1 MTAFSQNPATSNG
14 ERVSPPYSTHTL
26 LEPDTE
32 AAALALLAMLST
44 SEATQLGCAPYRP
57 TAGNWLYGGPAITDL
72 NAILGW
78 KLHIW
83 ADSMADWLQV
93 AQVALPLLNQLG
105 LPHKTIACADML
117 AAMDHSV
124 QEGKAFTVYTTS
136 VAELKTCLHAL
147 DMALMV
153 AGCKHPHRVHIT
165 GDKAIGHS
173 GRLFY
178 RYDRDAQGAYRL
190 NDGQY
195 KPQDLPDPFAY
206 WPVESQLA
214 QLPVGYMMILGRQ
227 YTGAGL
233 WSTRISRCH
242 ARVERQEAGLLVSD
256 AGSANGVWTEGQR
269 IDTPVLLVPGQTFTL
284 ASGDGSATLMV
295 LAAPQSFNL
304 NNTNSP
310 TPRP

>member
-105 LPHKTIACADML
+105 LPHKNYCLCRHAGGHG
-117 AAMDHSV
+117 DHRYR
-124 QEGKAFTVYTTS
+124 KARH
-136 VAELKTCLHAL
+136 L
-147 DMALMV
+147 
-153 AGCKHPHRVHIT
+153 R
-165 GDKAIGHS
+165 S
-173 GRLFY
+173 GY
-178 RYDRDAQGAYRL
+178 R
-190 NDGQY
+190 
-195 KPQDLPDPFAY
+195 PV
-206 WPVESQLA
+206 WPS
-214 QLPVGYMMILGRQ
+214 
-227 YTGAGL
+227 
-233 WSTRISRCH
+233 
-242 ARVERQEAGLLVSD
+242 
-256 AGSANGVWTEGQR
+256 
-269 IDTPVLLVPGQTFTL
+269 
-284 ASGDGSATLMV
+284 
-295 LAAPQSFNL
+295 
-304 NNTNSP
+304 
-310 TPRP
+310 